1 MKARRHPGGGQAR
14 HADDWLMTYADTIT
28 LLLCLFAVLLA
39 LHGTKPHDAAHV
51 GAPAIAGD
59 PGPPA
64 TLPQAA
70 IVVAPFRELAGMPRP
85 MMDADDDADD
95 RTTQPEGP
103 PMRRPLP
110 AAGRSSAD
118 PAPAELFAIAA
129 LATPEPV
136 SIAQL
141 PPKPTA
147 GATASPANPQ
157 ADAQRTANDSLAT
170 SPPPEAAKPVNAG
183 AIATA
188 TAAPEQKG
196 DRITIFQFSS
206 AAFFASAA
214 ATLSES
220 GRSILENLLDRM
232 QSPAFAAYRIT
243 VEGHTDDQPI
253 STSQFPSN
261 WELSAARAAAVVRFF
276 VEHGIPADRLRAT
289 GFAETRPL
297 APNRDAAGTPIP
309 ENQAKNRRVVIELE
323 KIDHGGT

>member
-1 MKARRHPGGGQAR
+1 
-14 HADDWLMTYADTIT
+14 
-28 LLLCLFAVLLA
+28 LL
-39 LHGTKPHDAAHV
+39 
-51 GAPAIAGD
+51 
-59 PGPPA
+59 
-64 TLPQAA
+64 QAA

-85 MMDADDDADD
+85 LTDADNDADDP
-95 RTTQPEGP
+95 TTHPESP
-103 PMRRPLP
+103 PTRQVPP

-118 PAPAELFAIAA
+118 PAPAEFFAIAA

-136 SIAQL
+136 SIAHPL
-141 PPKPTA
+141 PKPTA
-147 GATASPANPQ
+147 GAPAIPASPE
-157 ADAQRTANDSLAT
+157 ADAQRTVNDSPAT
-170 SPPPEAAKPVNAG
+170 SPPPETAKPVNAG

-188 TAAPEQKG
+188 KAAPEQKG

-214 ATLSES
+214 ATLSDS

-243 VEGHTDDQPI
+243 VEGHTDDEPI

-276 VEHGIPADRLRAT
+276 VEHKIPADRLRAT
-289 GFAETRPL
+289 GYAETRPL

-309 ENQAKNRRVVIELE
+309 ENQAQNRRVVIELE